1 MRTLRAGFHTIFW
14 IANCPRYSE
23 AITPPNMFR
32 SRFPRIGLSV
42 QRSFIRSF
50 SNHKM
55 PGLRHDFTYGID
67 KFMGPGAFEISWT
80 NYQKLM
86 VEKLNQAIAG
96 GFFSY
101 FLSNILQYFIQSARK
116 KLPLAVQAL
125 STLDIVPK
133 LTLSQEILTLRT
145 DKLKRSLSCARG
157 IQIKRQLS
165 TMHQCHSTMPFSSRA
180 FNPNLSPS
188 PKYQPSSKPKSKALL
203 DPSRLSGGILFSQQ
217 AQCLGPDLCG

>member
-1 MRTLRAGFHTIFW
+1 MQYNVFESPRININRTAELAAHFPRHLICAQASACSREIRALILRLEMRTLRAAFHTIFW
-14 IANCPRYSE
+14 IANCLRYSE

-86 VEKLNQAIAG
+86 IEKLNQAIAG
-96 GFFSY
+96 GY
-101 FLSNILQYFIQSARK
+101 FLTFSPIFCSTSFNLRERSSLWLY
-116 KLPLAVQAL
+116 KL
-125 STLDIVPK
+125 
-133 LTLSQEILTLRT
+133 
-145 DKLKRSLSCARG
+145 
-157 IQIKRQLS
+157 
-165 TMHQCHSTMPFSSRA
+165 
-180 FNPNLSPS
+180 
-188 PKYQPSSKPKSKALL
+188 
-203 DPSRLSGGILFSQQ
+203 
-217 AQCLGPDLCG
+217 